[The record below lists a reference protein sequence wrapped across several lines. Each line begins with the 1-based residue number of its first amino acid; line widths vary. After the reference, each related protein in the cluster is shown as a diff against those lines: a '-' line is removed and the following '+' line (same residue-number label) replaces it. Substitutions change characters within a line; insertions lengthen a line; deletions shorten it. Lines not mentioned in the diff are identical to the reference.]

1 MEMRFWYCTDSFRV
15 MWNKYGVYFSEKFC
29 HYFSQKIQEILYQEA
44 GLKPSYKVGLSV
56 FRPHHDLPM
65 YEPGPVSKINTA
77 ISILP
82 MFNDSISFC
91 WRSKSGKIVHSYDED
106 FDEDDLE
113 CWIEGLKP
121 ALYLEALTT
130 VNIDH
135 PLKLKDLPYELTVY
149 GIGMHMGLTIELED
163 PGKAAEI
170 IEQLG
175 DEVERHNQKSE
186 AKGRANGV
194 VHNCS
199 GHIENNTVIFRI
211 DVGSAGVVFIK
222 KLLRLLAKYPEVK
235 KVTAD
240 L

>member
-1 MEMRFWYCTDSFRV
+1 MEMRFWYCTESFRV
-15 MWNKYGVYFSEKFC
+15 MWNRYGVFFSEKFC
-29 HYFSQKIQEILYQEA
+29 NYFSDNVQDICFREA
-44 GLKPSYKVGLSV
+44 GLKPSYKVGLSAG
-56 FRPHHDLPM
+56 RPHHDLPM

-106 FDEDDLE
+106 FDETDLE

-130 VNIDH
+130 VSTDH
-135 PLKLKDLPYELTVY
+135 PLKLKNLPYELSVLGFGT
-149 GIGMHMGLTIELED
+149 HMGLTIELAD
-163 PGKAAEI
+163 AGKAAGLI
-170 IEQLG
+170 KQLG
-175 DEVERHNQKSE
+175 NEVQKHNQNSE
-186 AKGRANGV
+186 AKNRASGV
-194 VHNCS
+194 VHNYS
-199 GHIENNTVIFRI
+199 AEIKENDILFRI

-222 KLLRLLAKYPEVK
+222 KLLRLLAKYPDVK
-235 KVTAD
+235 KVTVD